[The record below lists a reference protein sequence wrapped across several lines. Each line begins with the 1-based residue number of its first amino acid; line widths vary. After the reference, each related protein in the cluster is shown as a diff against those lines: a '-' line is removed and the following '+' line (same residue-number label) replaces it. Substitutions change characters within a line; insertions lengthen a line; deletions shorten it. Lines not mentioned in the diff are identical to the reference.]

1 MQRIRTFWRWL
12 WPILWDIVLMSAGAA
27 ISAIGT
33 RIFLI
38 PNQVVVGGVTG
49 IAIITNSFFQLP
61 IGIVVA
67 VI

>member
-38 PNQVVVGGVTG
+38 PNQVVVGGVTDRK
-49 IAIITNSFFQLP
+49 S
-61 IGIVVA
+61 VV
-67 VI
+67 

>member
-38 PNQVVVGGVTG
+38 PNQVVMMAIPVTPP
-49 IAIITNSFFQLP
+49 TTT
-61 IGIVVA
+61 
-67 VI
+67 